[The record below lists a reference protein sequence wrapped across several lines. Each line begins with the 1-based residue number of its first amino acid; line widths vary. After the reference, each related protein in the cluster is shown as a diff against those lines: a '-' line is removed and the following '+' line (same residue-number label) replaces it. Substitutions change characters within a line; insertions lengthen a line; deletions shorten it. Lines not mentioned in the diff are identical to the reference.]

1 MSELRLNFQLS
12 QPLAGGYSSA
22 WLCLIVTQPLAGGYA
37 NLRLNNV
44 MPQPLVG
51 GFSQIRLNE
60 IICQALFPVAEELPV
75 STIPFPGFGNSTIDP
90 TLPAAADPFNTPL
103 PGLSIDVKKK
113 PNFKTNI
120 KESANG
126 NEVRNAL
133 AEYPRWDFELSYE
146 FLKDPAIGESSLK
159 TIMGFFLARRGSFDS
174 WLFKDPDDYL
184 VTDGYC
190 GEADAVTTEFPFCRT
205 MGGFHEKVG
214 QVDTDNDIDV
224 FVDGVLVD
232 PADYTVTLPNLIVF
246 DSAPAT
252 GDVTASFQFFFACRF
267 SEDQQ
272 DYEKFMDRLWSLQS
286 CEFRSILQ

>member
-1 MSELRLNFQLS
+1 MSQLRLNWAIT
-12 QPLAGGYSSA
+12 QPATGGYSSA
-22 WLCLIVTQPLAGGYA
+22 WLCAIIPQPLIGGYA
-37 NLRLNNV
+37 SLRLNNV

-75 STIPFPGFGNSTIDP
+75 STIPFPGFGNSVSDP
-90 TLPAAADPFNTPL
+90 SIPAAADPFNTAL
-103 PGLSIDVKKK
+103 PGLAMDVKKK
-113 PNFKTNI
+113 PAFKTRI
-120 KESANG
+120 SEAANG

-133 AEYPRWDFELSYE
+133 AEYPRWTFELSYE
-146 FLKDPAIGESSLK
+146 FLKDPAAGESSLK

-190 GEADAVTTEFPFCRT
+190 GEADAVTTQFSFCRT
-205 MGGFHEKVG
+205 MGEFHEKVG
-214 QVDTDNDIDV
+214 QVDTDNDINV
-224 FVDGVLVD
+224 YVAGVLQD
-232 PADYTVTLPNLIVF
+232 PADYTVLLPNLIVF
-246 DSAPAT
+246 DSAPAA

-267 SEDQQ
+267 NEDEQ

-286 CEFRSILQ
+286 CEFRSIIQ